1 MGVLLNCQCLFE
13 NSHFS
18 GSFPNQNLYYSATYI
33 VLSVLVFDEI
43 TNSSCVTEEATS
55 NAYLYSVGTYLKF
68 PAELRI
74 FMIFLIIPLRTSLQH
89 LNTSWPVHS
98 ISLTNHDE
106 VPNSAAEAAT

>member
-43 TNSSCVTEEATS
+43 TNSSCGTEEATT

-89 LNTSWPVHS
+89 LKHVMACSFHTTHQPR
-98 ISLTNHDE
+98 
-106 VPNSAAEAAT
+106 